1 VAGALQDW
9 RGEDMNVSLIFD
21 ILFAFFFVAA
31 AVLLTAIFISAL
43 RGRPKD
49 DSPHNEEKS

>member
-1 VAGALQDW
+1 
-9 RGEDMNVSLIFD
+9 MNVSLIFD